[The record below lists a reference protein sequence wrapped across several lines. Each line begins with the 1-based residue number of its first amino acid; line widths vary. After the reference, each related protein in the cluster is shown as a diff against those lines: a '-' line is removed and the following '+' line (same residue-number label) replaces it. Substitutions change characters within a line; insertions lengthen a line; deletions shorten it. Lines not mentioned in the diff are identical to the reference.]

1 MRRVHNNCI
10 LTALF
15 LFISMTASAAFDYT
29 QDTLHKRL
37 YSDFLELYSSTGRD
51 AEFYRSANALAKY
64 YRDHDMASQYYK
76 MQLNICLYDAENNQ
90 PDKAMERAKNM
101 LQEME
106 AEHFDGYSQVYTALG
121 TVYESRGNYRMAH
134 HFYEKALEHLPADD
148 NGSLMSI
155 YSRLAYL
162 MMFRNP
168 VEAKRWNEKY
178 YQESLTFPPYHQ
190 VYLFIDCMISFTL
203 GDKRQFELSYEAY
216 HNYRKQQEGL
226 DNYGLETLEVAQ
238 QAFSGNYDEALQ
250 LLSQNSRNDL
260 NIVNIYDARIIV
272 QKMMNRLDL
281 ALQTAEKR
289 SDCIDSLNHDMLYA
303 NLNEI
308 NAAAGV
314 GQANAQAS
322 KARERV
328 FIIGILLALVVIGT
342 LVFWVHNFRK
352 SREQLKKR
360 NEQLR
365 SALAMAE
372 EGEKMK
378 TEFVRSVSHE
388 IRTPLNAINGFNDIL
403 NTPGIEIS
411 AEERTDLLARIADNI
426 KAITNIVDE
435 MLQMADKESNEFY
448 DKTDRIY
455 CNSFFSNLLYS
466 HREHVSSSIE
476 LEYVP
481 RVINRFQIETNEEGL
496 RKVMEELI
504 QNAIKF
510 TSKGYIRVSCQ
521 LSDDNYQLLV
531 SIEDSG
537 RGIPKEEQEKIF
549 EGFYKTNTFEQGI
562 GLGLTVSKKIAQK
575 LGGDLTLDTNY
586 IGGAR
591 FVLSLPA

>member
-15 LFISMTASAAFDYT
+15 LFISMTATAAFDYT

-37 YSDFLELYSSTGRD
+37 YTEFLELYSSTGRD
-51 AEFYRSANALAKY
+51 AEFYRSANVLAKY
-64 YRDHDMASQYYK
+64 YREHNLTINYYK

-90 PDKAMERAKNM
+90 PDKAIKRANNM
-101 LQEME
+101 LKEME

-190 VYLFIDCMISFTL
+190 VYLFIDCMISFSL
-203 GDKRQFELSYEAY
+203 GDKRQFEQSYEAY

-226 DNYGLETLEVAQ
+226 DNYGLETLEMAQ
-238 QAFSGNYDEALQ
+238 QAFNGNYEEALQ

-260 NIVNIYDARIIV
+260 NIVNIFDARIII
-272 QKMMNRLDL
+272 QKMMDRPDL

-314 GQANAQAS
+314 SQANAQAS
-322 KARERV
+322 KARERAF
-328 FIIGILLALVVIGT
+328 FISMLLALVIIGT
-342 LVFWVHNFRK
+342 LAFWIRNFRR
-352 SREQLKKR
+352 SRENLKQR

-411 AEERTDLLARIADNI
+411 SEERADLLARIAENI

-435 MLQMADKESNEFY
+435 MLQIADKGSNEFY

-455 CNSFFSNLLYS
+455 CNHFFSNLLYS

-476 LEYVP
+476 LEYIP
-481 RVINRFQIETNEEGL
+481 HVINRFQIETNEEGL

-510 TSKGYIRVSCQ
+510 TTKGYIRVSCK
-521 LSDDNYQLLV
+521 LSDDNYRLLV

-537 RGIPKEEQEKIF
+537 RGIPKEEQEKVF
-549 EGFYKTNTFEQGI
+549 DGFYKVDSFEQGI
-562 GLGLTVSKKIAQK
+562 GLGLAVSKKIARK
-575 LGGDLTLDTNY
+575 LGGDLVLDTNY

-591 FVLSLPA
+591 FVLSLPT